1 MINGLGERLQEQR
14 TTHKLSQREVALAL
28 NVSPTVISNY
38 EKGERTPSLEML
50 IALARFYHCSTDYL
64 GRPCYVLPDKD
75 TGAINGLIQAA
86 TAIYNDR
93 ENRFRNQIAKNH
105 LQSFM
110 LIFTINA
117 TATSTNRK

>member
-64 GRPCYVLPDKD
+64 VGF
-75 TGAINGLIQAA
+75 
-86 TAIYNDR
+86 
-93 ENRFRNQIAKNH
+93 EN
-105 LQSFM
+105 
-110 LIFTINA
+110 TINVSML
-117 TATSTNRK
+117 TDKQKNLLKLFLEEL